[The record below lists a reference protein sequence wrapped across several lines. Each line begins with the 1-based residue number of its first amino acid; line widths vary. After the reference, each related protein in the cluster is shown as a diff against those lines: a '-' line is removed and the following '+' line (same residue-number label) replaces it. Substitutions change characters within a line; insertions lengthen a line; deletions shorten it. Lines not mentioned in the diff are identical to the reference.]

1 MLSRC
6 GREIGG
12 IECGRAERV
21 PVCSGAEPRFFPG
34 SVSGNFRKIRH
45 FAMMLLALSIAFL
58 FHPYQ
63 ALASTTYDQCIYALD
78 QTAANAL
85 YIDGAVILNAPSC
98 GVVVDSSSSTALKFS
113 GSGSF
118 TAKYFDVVGGY
129 STSGSVTFSPTPTT
143 GSAYQGDPLT
153 FLVPPTSTACTYTNF
168 KVTTGSS
175 TLTPGT
181 YCNGITIS
189 GATNVTF
196 NPGTY
201 ILMGG
206 GLNVTGSSILKGS
219 GVTFF
224 VTQGLGYSYGPV
236 SISSSV
242 VATLSAPTSGS
253 YYGILFY
260 QDRGIGTGKAA
271 NTVTGASSSSLNGVL
286 YFPTTA
292 LAFVGAVAGG
302 NCLILVADT
311 ITLTGAAAIG
321 NSCSGGSPLQ
331 PPVAVS
337 VTPATATL
345 YGGQTQQFTATVT
358 NTTNTAVTWTISPTG
373 TGTISSSGLYTA
385 PATISTQQTVTV
397 KATSQANTA
406 VSASSTVT
414 LMPKTTPTITWATP
428 APITYGTALSAT
440 QLDATASVAGTF
452 AYTPAAGTVLAA
464 GTQTLSVTFTPT
476 NTTNYNTA
484 TASVSLTVNK
494 ATPVITW
501 APPAPITYGTVLS
514 ATQLD
519 AMANVAGTFVYTP
532 AAGTV
537 LAAGSQTLSV
547 TFTPTNTT
555 DYSTTIFTVTLTVN
569 EAAPAITWATPAAIT
584 YGTALSATQ
593 LDATASVAGT
603 FVYTPAAGTVLAAGP
618 QTLSV
623 TFTPTNTTDYST
635 TTASVLLIVNK
646 VTSVITWAAPA
657 AITYGTALSATQL
670 DATASVAG
678 TFAYTPA
685 AGTMLAAG
693 SQTLSVTFTPTN
705 TTDYSTATAS
715 VTLTV
720 SQAVPTI
727 TWAAPAAITYGTALS
742 ATQLDATANVA
753 GTFVYTPAAGTI
765 PAAGSQTLSV
775 TFTPTDTTDYS
786 TATTAVSLT
795 VNKVTP
801 VITWAPPVAITYGT
815 ALSTT
820 QLDATSSVAGTLV
833 YTPAA
838 GTVLATGSQTLSV
851 TFTPTNTTDY
861 NTATSSVT
869 LTVQPLVPPII
880 VATPSPAPNAAGWNN
895 SNVTVTFACTA
906 GSYPINTCP
915 APVVVSTQVANQ
927 VITGTATD
935 TNGNT
940 ASASVTVNLDTTPP
954 TISASV
960 SPTPNGAG
968 WNTTTPVTVTFTC
981 ADTLSGVASCPAAQS
996 ITTAGANQIV
1006 KGTAT
1011 DVAGNTASTQVTVNI
1026 SKTPPTITP
1035 LIAPQPNSAGWNNSS
1050 VTVSFTC
1057 TPGGA
1062 PIATCPSPTVVT
1074 SQGSNIPVIGT
1085 VTDAAG
1091 ATATAT
1097 VVIKLDST
1105 PPTIIPNLSPAPNS
1119 SGWETSPVTVSFTC
1133 SDSLS
1138 GVATCPSSTVISTNG
1153 ANQTVSGT
1161 ATDVAGNTATATANV
1176 NLEQSGPTITASVS
1190 PTANSAGWND
1200 SNVIVTFTC
1209 NPSVSPIASCSPSQT
1224 VSSQGVG
1231 QVVTGTVQDQ
1241 AGNQAATS
1249 VTLNI
1254 DKTPPAILQFTAPSQ
1269 LSPGQSGSATITVT
1283 DIAPIAS
1290 VVFELNGT
1298 EVGTALAPPFTVS
1311 VTAPTTATSG
1321 STLTLTAVVTDIAGN
1336 VASANAGIQIA
1347 SAGVIVG
1354 EVLSDATG
1362 LPLAGANLQVI
1373 GQTGQST
1380 TSNSQ
1385 GQYSIP
1391 VTSSQLFLSVSQPG
1405 NSNGT
1410 PAMVTVERQVA
1421 VQSGVGTVPVDARMT
1436 ALATPV
1442 VITASGGTV
1451 GTGAITLMVPAG
1463 GATTSYILT
1472 PLSQQGLPGLLPLG
1486 WSPVVAFDLQANPS
1500 NGTSLSANFTG
1511 LPAGALYLVSYS
1523 YNVHA
1528 WSMVTPNLSASSGAL
1543 TVPVPSTGDYAL
1555 VVPDASNT
1563 SIQIPAVGQP
1573 LTGVPMVTLP
1583 TNASSIG
1590 SLSPSNIAPT
1600 GGTSTASLAVVSG
1613 TTVPSGTVIQSQV
1626 TETYTLTSGQALSEE
1641 PRYEDILLYQSPTPS
1656 GGAQVGAAFP
1666 VTPSQTFQ
1674 VSQLTSGDVHLN
1686 ILSGRESVRGAT
1698 GGSDPVSVQSGG
1710 ATLTVA
1716 GGSLSQ
1722 DTAIAVSSEPVN
1734 TFLPSTSTLVPLSE
1748 YNVDFSGQVL
1758 SNAAQLSV
1766 GAGSAVPG
1774 SNVVIAQIQRVAGV
1788 PYLVVVSMAQVTA
1801 TNIVSQATPGLPGII
1816 QGGDYVFYEV
1826 TVPTGF
1832 VSGTVSA
1839 GSGPVA
1845 AMVQTDALPFVAF
1858 SNANGNYMIVAAAGT
1873 VHLTASVPNTALA
1886 GTATAQV
1893 TAGQTATANLSV
1905 AGQVEAATI
1914 TPANGAVGV
1923 PLTAEID
1930 ITAAEGFNQA
1940 TVTSSSVVLTA
1951 AGSST
1956 PIALRFVFSG
1966 AGTTLAVFPQA
1977 ALQPSTQYTLQAS
1990 GLANAVGGLISVP
2003 AISFTTVAITPPTYN
2018 TNALVFAMPD
2028 SNGNVAISAPA
2039 GSFPPGSTFLIVD
2052 QTNGVVYSLTVLND
2066 GSVTGQMP
2074 ATINDVMQVTLTD
2087 PAGNVTT
2094 FTISQFVAADGTTAV
2109 GPGGGTV
2116 VGPGG
2121 TGIIIP
2127 AGALLQGVTFKLT
2140 QLDQTAFPTLP
2151 TWQGANFGSGMR
2163 ITDPAMPT
2171 FKKEAKLAF
2180 PVPANA
2186 PSNAFYYVYRRLT
2199 DQNGNTYFE
2208 TIDEAFVQGTGA
2220 NAQVVTASPPFCGYH
2235 NSYGNFTTQTSSP
2248 PLPVTAIN
2256 QDYFVMWDVTQG
2268 APSGIASQG
2277 LIVGL
2282 AQQVVPAVVGVSP
2295 ATTAPATGTVTITLS
2310 SNAANPTASQ
2320 VAIYDGTCA
2329 TFTLFDPQLGG
2340 GARSV
2345 TASNGT
2351 TTLQATAYEVDGAQS
2366 DDGLYAI
2373 YAGLEDLYKNIGRV
2387 SFMFPAPTPP
2397 PPPQQ
2402 VSIQLFTLN
2411 SNGHRVPAGGIL
2423 QTGTNLVIAFQST
2436 LSVQSASIGT
2446 TQLDIETPDS
2456 TDGEVTDGL
2465 PEQYLLSARVKG
2477 LYPLGG
2483 PGTYVITVTAL
2494 DPISLTQVT
2503 ASQSIL
2509 VVAAGGG
2516 NTSTI
2521 TCTAAAPPPA
2531 SPTAGCT
2538 VPQVVSVSPLNNA
2551 SSVSTSVLPVVTF
2564 NEPVTNI
2571 SSSNVVLACAAQ
2583 TGANASSNCSAGSV
2597 VPVLLVGV
2605 RAPSSPNYS
2614 QNPIA
2619 DPVQPT
2625 DVITSLTISPLAG
2638 LQYNQTYSLTLN
2650 ANSSGACVGNG
2661 NPIAQPT
2668 NTTFI
2673 VDQNQPPSG
2682 PLCLQPYPAP
2692 GNPPYQFTTFGPQDL
2707 GGVAS
2712 QYEVLTRPVVIGN
2725 TAYAGEYLSS
2735 ALSGLGMF
2743 NITNPAN
2750 PVDLGPG
2757 ADFIGRAIDITGQ
2770 AQSPVTGAGL
2780 VAISAGTAVD
2790 NEIPGNIWL
2799 YDVSSPTQPN
2809 RVGAVSVSSDV
2820 TSGIATRVFMKDQY
2834 LYASTFLQG
2843 LQVIDLGQAI
2853 AEYQQVFS
2861 TNPSQFGQA
2870 VSTAGDGFAMD
2881 AIVNTIPL
2889 PLNTGGGGQATML
2902 DLKADNFSTSGG
2914 GTQTLVVAAGELP
2927 FVMADPTLSGSSA
2940 VLYPPN
2946 VGGNYS
2952 INPVQPLIMPST
2964 DGTTNSL
2971 LCYGQALDIGTVAV
2985 TASNGTSTSQHIVVV
3000 VGNGFVGPASTTTSC
3015 PQTGQEPVLAVVNV
3029 SQTYTSGSP
3038 LTPQL
3043 IGFLPLPTGATDVTL
3058 SGTTALVSTG
3068 GNILL
3073 VNLESPSQPA
3083 LAGTITGNF
3092 GNWLTVN
3099 SAGWIVGSSNSGPSG
3114 VQTSTLGPYIVL
3126 QQVVPAIINVDD
3138 SGNTTEPIQLTLS
3151 AQGQPGDLANASV
3164 TYSEDGTAKATIP
3177 IGNLQPGMQTVTIPA
3192 GLHTTSSFE
3201 LVSLSLTAPDGTQ
3214 TPSVVLSLN
3223 GPTFV
3228 PPTASSSTPPPTVYP
3243 VYPALP
3249 TPFDSVSPS
3258 SIQLGS
3264 GDTQVTAFGVA
3275 TVGLTQVFIRD
3286 LDLNWN
3292 PIAAST
3298 TGPTSVQFVV
3308 PASLLAQAGFLEV
3321 APTEDDSASIPLL
3334 VYNPSLPALGSL
3346 AGVELDYVTADDLDT
3361 VTADT
3366 VTVNGLDFPAGAAV
3380 VLGRGSQP
3388 GYVLATSQVGPGTLQ
3403 AQIPVP
3409 FAIQANDLFVAVLSA
3424 DGSELSAPL
3433 PLPAA
3438 SLCTPASPGY
3448 EGDPDQPIATINPGV
3463 DPNEAMSTAQ
3473 FGSADV
3479 GITSVSGNLIATLG
3493 DNIPHPP
3500 QTLTINGVN
3509 LADGLLVTFTTTK
3522 GGQLVQ
3528 ATAPLSGTQT
3538 LATLPTPDGSAP
3550 SNPTALMSSTVVV
3563 PPQIL
3568 DPPLQNLHPSTPKA
3582 PGTSAPVTSKQ
3593 PPVVPFGGR
3602 RQFGV
3607 YQGPNK
3613 EYRILPTSQ
3622 APANYTAA
3630 TNATISIANAAANP
3644 TTNFN
3649 EIQLERESGDPSNTA
3664 RIRGTG
3670 LFQLPCADIKRVK
3683 GVSASLPCSSTP
3695 RAAAQIQA
3703 TQNGQVVATLNLESQ
3718 YESLGGSANQ
3728 FDPVIALFAD
3738 QYGIP
3743 PHFIKSQAA
3752 TESQTYTLNFRHEF
3766 TSIDLRRLSQDGPDA
3781 FVAGG
3786 QRRFA
3791 TEPWSHYVYGGQ
3803 GVLALGGY
3811 TSQAVQNSAQ
3821 ETQTFPYN
3829 SADPANTTFE
3839 LGIAVKRTAGTV
3851 WGNLEPANG
3860 TEGGAMVFASIQTL
3874 AGQPIGA
3881 PLTLMHLDTVWQKAG
3896 CLKCPDSLS
3905 TGVAL
3910 QNLQSTQFAVNY
3922 GTGVVTLGAPLQPNQ
3937 QLVVRYWPVGIG
3949 YTDLL
3954 QQTVTTVPTAG
3965 NFVQNA
3971 PDLNTLTTLKPL
3983 QKLTYASNRAIQ
3995 TLSAFLTANLQNGK
4009 KKGFLTTPNT
4019 NDRDVEFTV
4028 DQNNNPLSPRDPR
4041 YQFVMTQPYA
4051 SSSYGFLQFTL
4062 LPFDPSTTNGQQLTA
4077 AFNPSQTALY
4087 QLVTQLETNF
4097 SLAAI
4102 YHSQSFNTLL
4112 SRPKTTFVPCGPT
4125 NCNEAKWEA
4134 EWISVFKLYNGSPA
4148 YANGTIVK
4156 EGAQNYTPVAPQ

>member
-1 MLSRC
+1 
-6 GREIGG
+6 
-12 IECGRAERV
+12 
-21 PVCSGAEPRFFPG
+21 
-34 SVSGNFRKIRH
+34 
-45 FAMMLLALSIAFL
+45 MLLALSIAFL

-85 YIDGAVILNAPSC
+85 YIDGAVIINAPSC

-143 GSAYQGDPLT
+143 GSASQGDPLT

-224 VTQGLGYSYGPV
+224 LTQGLGYSYGPV

-428 APITYGTALSAT
+428 APITYGTVVSAT

-484 TASVSLTVNK
+484 TASVSLIVNK

-501 APPAPITYGTVLS
+501 AAPAAITYGTALS
-514 ATQLD
+514 ATQLN
-519 AMANVAGTFVYTP
+519 ATANVAGTFVYTP

-555 DYSTTIFTVTLTVN
+555 DYSTTTFTVTLTVN

-584 YGTALSATQ
+584 YGTALSAMQ

-646 VTSVITWAAPA
+646 VTSVVTWAAPA

-685 AGTMLAAG
+685 AGTVLTAG

-720 SQAVPTI
+720 NQAVPVI

-742 ATQLDATANVA
+742 ATQLDATASVA

-775 TFTPTDTTDYS
+775 TFTPTDTTDYN
-786 TATTAVSLT
+786 TATTTASLT
-795 VNKVTP
+795 VNKATP
-801 VITWAPPVAITYGT
+801 VITWAPPAAITYGT

-838 GTVLATGSQTLSV
+838 GTVMATGSQTLSV

-869 LTVQPLVPPII
+869 LTVQPLVPPTI
-880 VATPSPAPNAAGWNN
+880 VAMPSPAPNAAGWNN

-915 APVVVSTQVANQ
+915 APVVVSTQAANQ

-1035 LIAPQPNSAGWNNSS
+1035 LVAPQPNSAGWNNSP

-1074 SQGSNIPVIGT
+1074 TQGSNIPVIGT

-1138 GVATCPSSTVISTNG
+1138 GVATCPSSSVISSNG

-1176 NLEQSGPTITASVS
+1176 NLEQSGPTVTASVS

-1209 NPSVSPIASCSPSQT
+1209 NPSVSPIASCSPAQT

-1241 AGNQAATS
+1241 AGNQATTS

-1298 EVGTALAPPFTVS
+1298 EVGTALAPPYTVS

-1421 VQSGVGTVPVDARMT
+1421 IQSGVGTVPVDARMT
-1436 ALATPV
+1436 AVATPV

-1451 GTGAITLMVPAG
+1451 GTGAITLIVPAG
-1463 GATTSYILT
+1463 GATTSYNLT

-1486 WSPVVAFDLQANPS
+1486 WSPVAAFDLQANPS
-1500 NGTSLSANFTG
+1500 SSVSLSANFTG
-1511 LPAGALYLVSYS
+1511 LPSGTLYLVSYS

-1528 WSMVTPNLSASSGAL
+1528 WTMATPNLSASSGAL

-1600 GGTSTASLAVVSG
+1600 GGTSTASLGVVSG

-1674 VSQLTSGDVHLN
+1674 VAQLTSGDVHLN

-1710 ATLTVA
+1710 ATLMVA

-1966 AGTTLAVFPQA
+1966 GGATLAVFPQA
-1977 ALQPSTQYTLQAS
+1977 ALQPSTQYTFQAS

-2028 SNGNVAISAPA
+2028 SNGNVAISASA

-2074 ATINDVMQVTLTD
+2074 ATINDILQITLTD

-2127 AGALLQGVTFKLT
+2127 AGALPQGVTFKLT

-2151 TWQGANFGSGMR
+2151 TWTGANFGSGMR

-2235 NSYGNFTTQTSSP
+2235 NSYGGLTIQSDGS
-2248 PLPVTAIN
+2248 PLPQTLQD
-2256 QDYFVMWDVTQG
+2256 QDYFVMWDVSAQAG
-2268 APSGIASQG
+2268 PSGSASQG

-2282 AQQVVPAVVGVSP
+2282 ATQVVPAVPGVSA
-2295 ATTAPATGTVTITLS
+2295 ATTEPAQSVVSIFLTPPQGS
-2310 SNAANPTASQ
+2310 QPSNF
-2320 VAIYDGTCA
+2320 AIYDATCA
-2329 TFTLFDPQLGG
+2329 TFTIFDPQLGG

-2345 TASNGT
+2345 TATQLLSAGS

-2387 SFMFPAPTPP
+2387 NFLFPAPTPP
-2397 PPPQQ
+2397 LPPAQINIGIFNATTGQPVSGIVQSGTPLTITFSSNLTVQ
-2402 VSIQLFTLN
+2402 SVSINGSQCDGIACPALIGAAPPANAVAGMNYYQL
-2411 SNGHRVPAGGIL
+2411 
-2423 QTGTNLVIAFQST
+2423 
-2436 LSVQSASIGT
+2436 SASY
-2446 TQLDIETPDS
+2446 TPNNP
-2456 TDGEVTDGL
+2456 GVT
-2465 PEQYLLSARVKG
+2465 S
-2477 LYPLGG
+2477 
-2483 PGTYVITVTAL
+2483 ITVTGINPL
-2494 DPISLTQVT
+2494 T
-2503 ASQSIL
+2503 ASSVSVTQGFL
-2509 VVAAGGG
+2509 VVQAGGG
-2516 NTSTI
+2516 NNTLTTS
-2521 TCTAAAPPPA
+2521 PPIIISSTP
-2531 SPTAGCT
+2531 P
-2538 VPQVVSVSPLNNA
+2538 NNA
-2551 SSVSTSVLPVVTF
+2551 QNVSILVLPEITF
-2564 NEPVTNI
+2564 SEPVTNI
-2571 SSSNVVLACAAQ
+2571 VYGNPPLLSNVSLV
-2583 TGANASSNCSAGSV
+2583 GANTGDTPALSLIGIRTDGSV
-2597 VPVLLVGV
+2597 
-2605 RAPSSPNYS
+2605 AN
-2614 QNPIA
+2614 
-2619 DPVQPT
+2619 PVQPT
-2625 DVITSLTISPLAG
+2625 DSITSLTLQPTTG
-2638 LQYNQTYSLTLN
+2638 LQFFETYTLTL
-2650 ANSSGACVGNG
+2650 SSS
-2661 NPIAQPT
+2661 
-2668 NTTFI
+2668 I
-2673 VDQNQPPSG
+2673 VDADGRPLGYPNTITFYTYQPSE
-2682 PLCLQPYPAP
+2682 
-2692 GNPPYQFTTFGPQDL
+2692 L
-2707 GGVAS
+2707 GS
-2712 QYEVLTRPVVIGN
+2712 DNSTLTVLTRPVVIGD
-2725 TAYAGEYLSS
+2725 YAFVGALAGGSS
-2735 ALSGLGMF
+2735 VLSGADAID
-2743 NITNPAN
+2743 ITNPAG
-2750 PVDLGPG
+2750 PVDLGIV
-2757 ADFIGRAIDITGQ
+2757 ASATFVGRVTDAAGQ
-2770 AQSPVTGAGL
+2770 ENSPVAGGSGGGL
-2780 VAISAGTAVD
+2780 LALSAGTAQDVA
-2790 NEIPGNIWL
+2790 IPSNIWL
-2799 YDVSSPTQPN
+2799 YAVTPSPPPTPPMASTPPQVT
-2809 RVGAVSVSSDV
+2809 RVGAVSATSS
-2820 TSGIATRVFMKDQY
+2820 ATNAGVALRLSMLDQY

-2843 LQVIDLGQAI
+2843 LQVIDLNQATT
-2853 AEYQQVFS
+2853 EYTYYQNN
-2861 TNPSQFGQA
+2861 NPSGFDES
-2870 VSTAGDGFAMD
+2870 VSTDGEGFAMD
-2881 AIVNTIPL
+2881 TIVNTIPL
-2889 PLNTGGGGQATML
+2889 PINAQGGTATEFGLKAAYFATASAGGGAATQPLMVATGAL
-2902 DLKADNFSTSGG
+2902 P
-2914 GTQTLVVAAGELP
+2914 LVVADPMAG
-2927 FVMADPTLSGSSA
+2927 SNG
-2940 VLYPPN
+2940 VLYPPYTSSAPGAPLTQGPLQMTVGTSVYSLSNGVAVDVGTIPVN
-2946 VGGNYS
+2946 VN
-2952 INPVQPLIMPST
+2952 
-2964 DGTTNSL
+2964 GTTVNK
-2971 LCYGQALDIGTVAV
+2971 QIAV
-2985 TASNGTSTSQHIVVV
+2985 L
-3000 VGNGFVGPASTTTSC
+3000 VG
-3015 PQTGQEPVLAVVNV
+3015 
-3029 SQTYTSGSP
+3029 SGSAN
-3038 LTPQL
+3038 
-3043 IGFLPLPTGATDVTL
+3043 GASAPMLMVVD
-3058 SGTTALVSTG
+3058 
-3068 GNILL
+3068 I
-3073 VNLESPSQPA
+3073 SQP
-3083 LAGTITGNF
+3083 
-3092 GNWLTVN
+3092 
-3099 SAGWIVGSSNSGPSG
+3099 
-3114 VQTSTLGPYIVL
+3114 Y
-3126 QQVVPAIINVDD
+3126 VP
-3138 SGNTTEPIQLTLS
+3138 
-3151 AQGQPGDLANASV
+3151 
-3164 TYSEDGTAKATIP
+3164 
-3177 IGNLQPGMQTVTIPA
+3177 
-3192 GLHTTSSFE
+3192 
-3201 LVSLSLTAPDGTQ
+3201 
-3214 TPSVVLSLN
+3214 
-3223 GPTFV
+3223 
-3228 PPTASSSTPPPTVYP
+3228 
-3243 VYPALP
+3243 
-3249 TPFDSVSPS
+3249 
-3258 SIQLGS
+3258 
-3264 GDTQVTAFGVA
+3264 
-3275 TVGLTQVFIRD
+3275 
-3286 LDLNWN
+3286 
-3292 PIAAST
+3292 
-3298 TGPTSVQFVV
+3298 
-3308 PASLLAQAGFLEV
+3308 
-3321 APTEDDSASIPLL
+3321 
-3334 VYNPSLPALGSL
+3334 
-3346 AGVELDYVTADDLDT
+3346 
-3361 VTADT
+3361 
-3366 VTVNGLDFPAGAAV
+3366 
-3380 VLGRGSQP
+3380 GSQP
-3388 GYVLATSQVGPGTLQ
+3388 PY
-3403 AQIPVP
+3403 
-3409 FAIQANDLFVAVLSA
+3409 
-3424 DGSELSAPL
+3424 
-3433 PLPAA
+3433 
-3438 SLCTPASPGY
+3438 TPASPYLPLPIGFFQLSAGPTDVILDGTMALVGTGSNVLVVDLTNPY
-3448 EGDPDQPIATINPGV
+3448 DPVNGGQITGSFGTRLAL
-3463 DPNEAMSTAQ
+3463 DPNGT
-3473 FGSADV
+3473 
-3479 GITSVSGNLIATLG
+3479 LIAAGNVPSATAPNSTVQTTTLQG
-3493 DNIPHPP
+3493 PITISSPTQGATFPVIAPNYNVTNPITFNATTPNSPSLSW
-3500 QTLTINGVN
+3500 TLNLSYTTTGGKCSGCTNSQSLTTASGVN
-3509 LADGLLVTFTTTK
+3509 GTETYQSM
-3522 GGQLVQ
+3522 GGQLV
-3528 ATAPLSGTQT
+3528 ATATDGAKSSGSVTVYVVGSPIPNSQITTQLT
-3538 LATLPTPDGSAP
+3538 SIYQPSFQGYTP
-3550 SNPTALMSSTVVV
+3550 
-3563 PPQIL
+3563 
-3568 DPPLQNLHPSTPKA
+3568 NLLCH
-3582 PGTSAPVTSKQ
+3582 
-3593 PPVVPFGGR
+3593 
-3602 RQFGV
+3602 
-3607 YQGPNK
+3607 
-3613 EYRILPTSQ
+3613 
-3622 APANYTAA
+3622 
-3630 TNATISIANAAANP
+3630 IAV
-3644 TTNFN
+3644 
-3649 EIQLERESGDPSNTA
+3649 QESGYAQFT
-3664 RIRGTG
+3664 TKT
-3670 LFQLPCADIKRVK
+3670 LY
-3683 GVSASLPCSSTP
+3683 GVSAHWPVENGATSNVPAGSYIGLMQVAVTMATAFDWFQNSIAGNNVFEGFVTKAINYQNAQMANVPGLPAMTGQQIEDSTLVLYGGFADHSQKSLPP
-3695 RAAAQIQA
+3695 LNYYIPGVV
-3703 TQNGQVVATLNLESQ
+3703 NGQPAWVLN
-3718 YESLGGSANQ
+3718 
-3728 FDPVIALFAD
+3728 
-3738 QYGIP
+3738 
-3743 PHFIKSQAA
+3743 
-3752 TESQTYTLNFRHEF
+3752 
-3766 TSIDLRRLSQDGPDA
+3766 
-3781 FVAGG
+3781 
-3786 QRRFA
+3786 
-3791 TEPWSHYVYGGQ
+3791 
-3803 GVLALGGY
+3803 
-3811 TSQAVQNSAQ
+3811 
-3821 ETQTFPYN
+3821 
-3829 SADPANTTFE
+3829 PA
-3839 LGIAVKRTAGTV
+3839 
-3851 WGNLEPANG
+3851 
-3860 TEGGAMVFASIQTL
+3860 
-3874 AGQPIGA
+3874 
-3881 PLTLMHLDTVWQKAG
+3881 
-3896 CLKCPDSLS
+3896 DSLQS
-3905 TGVAL
+3905 NQGNTPTDYVTGVRTKAI
-3910 QNLQSTQFAVNY
+3910 
-3922 GTGVVTLGAPLQPNQ
+3922 PN
-3937 QLVVRYWPVGIG
+3937 
-3949 YTDLL
+3949 
-3954 QQTVTTVPTAG
+3954 
-3965 NFVQNA
+3965 
-3971 PDLNTLTTLKPL
+3971 
-3983 QKLTYASNRAIQ
+3983 
-3995 TLSAFLTANLQNGK
+3995 
-4009 KKGFLTTPNT
+4009 
-4019 NDRDVEFTV
+4019 
-4028 DQNNNPLSPRDPR
+4028 
-4041 YQFVMTQPYA
+4041 
-4051 SSSYGFLQFTL
+4051 
-4062 LPFDPSTTNGQQLTA
+4062 
-4077 AFNPSQTALY
+4077 
-4087 QLVTQLETNF
+4087 
-4097 SLAAI
+4097 
-4102 YHSQSFNTLL
+4102 
-4112 SRPKTTFVPCGPT
+4112 
-4125 NCNEAKWEA
+4125 
-4134 EWISVFKLYNGSPA
+4134 
-4148 YANGTIVK
+4148 
-4156 EGAQNYTPVAPQ
+4156 